1 MRAVLSDGDAR
12 RPPRLLRGRRMLAC
26 VACGWVHYA
35 MTAEEKA
42 DGDRKLERYRLSLA
56 ERTVYESAFRQC
68 LRCEA
73 PVSEFRE
80 ARQSDL
86 ARAANHL
93 VTPVLAD
100 GA

>member
-1 MRAVLSDGDAR
+1 MREALSDGDAR

-35 MTAEEKA
+35 MTAAEKV
-42 DGDRKLERYRLSLA
+42 DGDRKLERYKLSLA
-56 ERTVYESAFRQC
+56 ERMAYESAFRQC

-73 PVSEFRE
+73 PVGEFRE
-80 ARQSDL
+80 AQESDL
-86 ARAANHL
+86 ARAASHL

-100 GA
+100 DA

>member
-1 MRAVLSDGDAR
+1 MRAELSNGGVRQA
-12 RPPRLLRGRRMLAC
+12 PQVLRGRRMLAC
-26 VACGWVHYA
+26 AGCGWVHYA

-42 DGDRKLERYRLSLA
+42 DGERALERYKLSAA
-56 ERTVYESAFRQC
+56 ERRTYESAFRQC

-80 ARQSDL
+80 ARESDL

-100 GA
+100 DA